1 MDQRI
6 VDFFRNAPGAL
17 PLFEEAAKMIA
28 SLGESRVEAAKTQIS
43 FGNRY
48 RFAWIWLPI
57 RKMKGRPELYIVLSF
72 GLDHAV
78 RSPRIAEVV
87 QPRTGRFTHHM
98 IIEKTS
104 DLDEE
109 LRSWLVMAYAF
120 SMRCKGERI

>member
-17 PLFEEAAKMIA
+17 PLYEEAAK
-28 SLGESRVEAAKTQIS
+28 
-43 FGNRY
+43 
-48 RFAWIWLPI
+48 
-57 RKMKGRPELYIVLSF
+57 
-72 GLDHAV
+72 
-78 RSPRIAEVV
+78 
-87 QPRTGRFTHHM
+87 M

-120 SMRCKGERI
+120 STR